1 MASKGSKW
9 RVVAWSLGGVV
20 GLLVVV
26 LAYALVSSRMRM
38 GKRYEVTVA
47 DVPVAEGVTALAEG
61 ERLFVSRGC
70 SDCHGSRG
78 EGKVFMDGP
87 PALLGG
93 TNLTEYVQHASSLDF
108 VRAVRHGIGQ
118 NGRPLIFMPSHE
130 LQALNDEELSQVIA
144 YTRSLPRVASPSPA
158 ISVRPLGNV
167 LHTFGLFHLIPAE
180 LIDHTATRTYAKR
193 EASVEYGKGLSAQ
206 CTGCH
211 GAGLSGGPIPG
222 APPEL
227 GNPRNLTPH
236 ATGLASWKEADFV
249 KAMRE
254 GVTPDG
260 RHLNPAQMPWP
271 TMGKLNDTELGALFA
286 YLKTVPAKPAG
297 SR

>member
-1 MASKGSKW
+1 
-9 RVVAWSLGGVV
+9 L
-20 GLLVVV
+20 
-26 LAYALVSSRMRM
+26 Y
-38 GKRYEVTVA
+38 
-47 DVPVAEGVTALAEG
+47 
-61 ERLFVSRGC
+61 VSRGC
-70 SDCHGSRG
+70 SDCHGARG

-93 TNLTEYVQHASSLDF
+93 TNLTQYVQSASSLDF
-108 VRAVRHGIGQ
+108 VRAVRHGVARD
-118 NGRPLIFMPSHE
+118 GRPLIFMPSHE
-130 LQALNDEELSQVIA
+130 LQALNDEELSQIIA
-144 YTRSLPRVASPSPA
+144 YTRSLPRVDSPSPA
-158 ISVRPLGNV
+158 IAVRPLGNL

-180 LIDHTATRTYAKR
+180 LIDHTATRSYAKR
-193 EASVEYGKGLSAQ
+193 EASVAYGKSLAAQ

-211 GAGLSGGPIPG
+211 GEGLSGGPIPG

-236 ATGLASWKEADFV
+236 ASGLGSWKEADFV

-286 YLKTVPAKPAG
+286 YLKTVPAKPLG